1 MKDFEHKV
9 VLVTGGN
16 SGIGRAAALMFAQRG
31 ARVAIAA
38 RRASEVDAVVREIEA
53 LGGSA
58 MGVATDIS
66 DPMQVKEM
74 IQRTVA
80 RFGKLDA
87 AFNNAGAIGRWDAID
102 AVEVE
107 DFDHVIGVNL
117 RGTWLCVREE
127 IAQMKRQGLGGAIVN
142 TSSWLSQGALRGSGL
157 YSMTKAALDSL
168 TKSLVFECSDHGIR
182 VNNVAPGVVD
192 TPMTSGSATD
202 ELLASLISH
211 TPMNRMATA
220 DEIAQAAV
228 WFCSNQSGFVTGQT
242 LLVDGGYTIAGNRI

>member
-16 SGIGRAAALMFAQRG
+16 SGIGKAAALMFAQRG
-31 ARVAIAA
+31 ARVAVAA
-38 RRASEVDAVVREIEA
+38 RREAEVDAVVREIEA

-58 MGVATDIS
+58 LGVPTDIA
-66 DPMQVKEM
+66 DPAQVKAM
-74 IQRTVA
+74 IEKTVQ

-102 AVEVE
+102 LVDIE
-107 DFDHVIGVNL
+107 DFDHAVGINL

-127 IAQMKRQGLGGAIVN
+127 IAQMKRQGIGGTIVN
-142 TSSWLSQGALRGSGL
+142 TSSWLAQGAMRGSSL

-168 TKSLVFECSDHGIR
+168 ARSLAFECSDHGIR

-192 TPMTSGSATD
+192 TPMTSGNTTD
-202 ELLASLISH
+202 ESLAALINQ
-211 TPMNRMATA
+211 TPMNRLATS
-220 DEIAQAAV
+220 DEIAEAAV
-228 WFCSNQSGFVTGQT
+228 WFCSDHSRFVTGQT
-242 LLVDGGYTIAGNRI
+242 LLVDGGYTIPGNRV